1 METLTYDN
9 GLEFSGHERVSLEL
23 KAAGYFCAPYA
34 SWEKGGVENFNGL
47 VRQYY
52 PKGSSFAEITNESL
66 KRVEQEINERPR
78 KTLDGLSP
86 SELAEKIAA

>member
-9 GLEFSGHERVSLEL
+9 GLEFAGHELVSRELE
-23 KAAGYFCAPYA
+23 ASGYFCAPYA

-52 PKGSSFAEITNESL
+52 PKGSSFAAISEDDL
-66 KRVEQEINERPR
+66 KLVETEINERPI
-78 KTLDGLSP
+78 KILDGLSP
-86 SELAEKIAA
+86 SELNQEIAA